1 MEKKE
6 GRKKQHKSYKLLAG
20 SLAPVKCGQRVW
32 KAPTEISRF
41 LALKHMDG
49 DRRSSLFKKKKERKK
64 EKKGANITP
73 ESQHLE
79 DTGRWISLRSRLAF
93 SKYRTPGHAELSR
106 KPCT

>member
-1 MEKKE
+1 MMEKKE

-49 DRRSSLFKKKKERKK
+49 DRRSSLFKKKKRKK
-64 EKKGANITP
+64 E
-73 ESQHLE
+73 
-79 DTGRWISLRSRLAF
+79 
-93 SKYRTPGHAELSR
+93 R
-106 KPCT
+106 KERGQYYT